1 MRSPVLRGHVRFLI
15 SYETPEMAKAEYAPP
30 HVLQGAGPLVGDV
43 APEQGVVLVNNFFE
57 ELKRQVPD

>member
-1 MRSPVLRGHVRFLI
+1 LI